1 MKRSIRT
8 KIILLGSI
16 TSFLLISIAL
26 LISCLVYQNRA
37 YMQLD
42 KNVDKSVHE
51 IKYNLDTDSVSFL
64 KDSIARIEEKMET
77 SPDDPE
83 MDTYEEKLEYYTHK
97 FDYIY
102 PSTGGLGLSYQKAT
116 YRNQYMDLSSDLK
129 SAVVSSGGKAAF
141 IGYISEEKDRIYY
154 LADSNFVFDSKY
166 DDKIPLADYKFY
178 GSYRTLPDA
187 YYDRTD
193 LSDSEGF
200 NCWTSII
207 DGYKHRVAEV
217 FFGDGNYETDE
228 FGTKYET
235 GITVFIFIRYDTKEI
250 DALVTNYLVTE
261 IISFSGVLIL
271 LILLFGLA
279 SHFLIAKN
287 VIKLNSS
294 TLAFTKSMSDNQKLE
309 IIDPNI
315 KANDEIGTL
324 SKSFISLEATLI
336 DYINQVEK
344 DTKEREKMNA
354 ELNVASRI
362 QLEALPKASYS
373 DKNISLN
380 ASITSAKEV
389 GGDFYDY
396 FYIDDN
402 NFAIIIS
409 DVSGKGIPASLFMMR
424 GKELIKSKLLSKMNI
439 EDVCYSVNNELL
451 ENNAEGLFIT
461 SFIGVYNIKED
472 VLTFVNA
479 GHEKPFIIGDDVI
492 KMTTN
497 SNFILGGMNDFKYKS
512 EKLKLNGKKLFLYT
526 DGLNESINDKNE
538 EFSYDRVKEALETNR
553 CENNDVILK
562 NMMVKLNEFTNGL
575 DQFDDITMVIF
586 NATNN
591 KLSLEYENPSLEII
605 DDVVLKLE
613 NKFSYIDR
621 KKLSELSIIFDELL
635 NNYISYEKKEGLI
648 IKIDININNDFIDIE
663 LKNNGIEFNPL
674 ENKDK
679 YVSSEDDITGI
690 GGFGLTIVKNMVDDI
705 SYERINDFNVLRMKK
720 KI

>member
-26 LISCLVYQNRA
+26 LISCLVYQNKA
-37 YMQLD
+37 YLQLD

-83 MDTYEEKLEYYTHK
+83 MDTYEEKLEYYSHK

-102 PSTGGLGLSYQKAT
+102 PSTGLGLSYQKAA

-228 FGTKYET
+228 FGAKYET

-439 EDVCYSVNNELL
+439 EDVCYNVNNELL

-461 SFIGVYNIKED
+461 SFIGVYNIEED

-497 SNFILGGMNDFKYKS
+497 SNFILGCMKDFKYKS
-512 EKLKLNGKKLFLYT
+512 EKIKLDGKKLFLYT

-538 EFSYDRVKEALETNR
+538 EFSYDRVKEALLANR
-553 CENNDVILK
+553 FENNDTILK

-575 DQFDDITMVIF
+575 DQFDDITMVLF
-586 NATNN
+586 NSINK
-591 KLSLEYENPSLEII
+591 KLSLEYKKPTFEII
-605 DDVVLKLE
+605 DDVVSKLE
-613 NKFSYIDR
+613 YSFSYLDR
-621 KKLSELSIIFDELL
+621 KVLSELSIIFDELL
-635 NNYISYEKKEGLI
+635 NNYISYEKRKDLI
-648 IKIDININNDFIDIE
+648 IKVDINIDDHINIE
-663 LKNNGIEFNPL
+663 LKNNGVEFNPL
-674 ENKDK
+674 NKNEK
-679 YVSSEDDITGI
+679 YLSSEADISGI

-705 SYERINDFNVLRMKK
+705 SYERKNNFNVLRMKK